1 MNPTGDA
8 RNPVEAPAEEFLD
21 RKRRGEQPALREYV
35 ERYPELAGE
44 IRDLFPALLM
54 IEDLGESSDGT
65 TGSLA
70 ADPSTPRP
78 QGCFHHGSDRR
89 SLIRRSGPAPGR
101 AARGSLCEIFRT
113 AVRRGMRSSARFS
126 STPQAA
132 LAGHA
137 DSRSTRLYNRRRRKV
152 TRNIVERISI

>member
-35 ERYPELAGE
+35 ERYPELADE

-89 SLIRRSGPAPGR
+89 SLIRRSNGGERREPHSRFGLIRVLDVATRGELLTLTGHTDR
-101 AARGSLCEIFRT
+101 AMSVA
-113 AVRRGMRSSARFS
+113 FS
-126 STPQAA
+126 PDG
-132 LAGHA
+132 L
-137 DSRSTRLYNRRRRKV
+137 
-152 TRNIVERISI
+152 